1 MRNGKFFVLKKTVC
15 FFLAAATLCFSAGC
29 DNKKDESSAD
39 LMKEENFQ
47 YPVKTDKTLKY
58 WYVDNTAGQ
67 ENKAETPHSKAV
79 YEATGIKLEWIPVSA
94 SIATEQFNLML
105 ASGNVPD
112 IVKYDWTSLPGGAQ
126 SAVDAGQI
134 LKLNDYIRDYMP
146 NLKKYL
152 SDNPAAD
159 KQAKNDNGNY
169 CFVPAYRGD
178 PQLLTY
184 MGPIVRKD
192 WLDELGLDVAETI
205 DDWKIML
212 KAFRDKKGASVGLA
226 GGGIGRWLVNAK
238 STNEKYDLIGTK
250 YPVANKKELIE
261 QSKLQSYAE
270 YIGGLGVQLWDA
282 YSQSLAFSNQKDAIE
297 RWRDTKAAEY
307 LMPPVTM
314 MSEESGRTSKLLI
327 LRIKNIIRPPT
338 APQMRRLCYMVR

>member
-1 MRNGKFFVLKKTVC
+1 
-15 FFLAAATLCFSAGC
+15 
-29 DNKKDESSAD
+29 
-39 LMKEENFQ
+39 MKGENFR

-58 WYVDNTAGQ
+58 WYADNTAGQ

-79 YEATGIKLEWIPVSA
+79 YEAIGIKLEWIPVSA

-192 WLDELGLDVAETI
+192 WLDELGLDVPETI
-205 DDWKIML
+205 DDWEIML

-250 YPVANKKELIE
+250 YPVAKRGDVPKFGQVDNTMMNTMEAISANSKNPGLAARYLDYFFSEEGMVLLNFGKEGEVYDVVDGMRVFKKELIE

-270 YIGGLGVQLWDA
+270 YTGGLGVQLWDA
-282 YSQSLAFSNQKDAIE
+282 YSQSLAFPNQKDAMT
-297 RWRDTKAAEY
+297 R
-307 LMPPVTM
+307 
-314 MSEESGRTSKLLI
+314 
-327 LRIKNIIRPPT
+327 
-338 APQMRRLCYMVR
+338 C